1 MLIVDQTII
10 LLGMLV
16 LFMGL
21 LLAITALV
29 LLSLQIADRTQESGA
44 VVIIGPIPIIFV
56 SDRGPVDNSS
66 FSRSSYWP

>member
-16 LFMGL
+16 LFIGL

-29 LLSLQIADRTQESGA
+29 LLSLQ
-44 VVIIGPIPIIFV
+44 
-56 SDRGPVDNSS
+56 
-66 FSRSSYWP
+66 